1 MPEQIDGRRVI
12 AGVGALILLVSL
24 FLDWFNYGSHAGVS
38 AWHVFEVLDLVLAA
52 IAIATLAIAVPQA
65 WNALRGPE
73 LSPRLLPVLGIA
85 AFVIVVAALINHPP
99 AAIGLSVD
107 YGAWIALGGSAL
119 MAIGGILSAA
129 RISVV
134 ISVGPRAA
142 EARRRNAPPPPPP
155 PAATGERVGEQ
166 ETTQLERD

>member
-1 MPEQIDGRRVI
+1 MPEELDGRRVI
-12 AGVGALILLVSL
+12 AGVGALVLLVSL
-24 FLDWFNYGSHAGVS
+24 FLDWFKPGIS
-38 AWHVFEVLDLVLAA
+38 AWDVFEVLDLVLAA

-65 WNALRGPE
+65 WRALRGPD

-99 AAIGLSVD
+99 AAFGQQID
-107 YGAWIALGGSAL
+107 TGAWIALGGSAL

-134 ISVGPRAA
+134 VSVGPRARA
-142 EARRRNAPPPPPP
+142 HERPPVRD
-155 PAATGERVGEQ
+155 TGEDPARAPGE
-166 ETTQLERD
+166 EPTRTLERD